1 MTKRMLVDAANQE
14 EMRVV
19 VADEERVREF
29 EVETA
34 GKEQLKGNIYVAEVV
49 RVEPSLQAAFI
60 NYGGNRNGFL
70 AFSEI
75 HPQWFSLPKK
85 ERDALIQEMEEM
97 ASKQRVQHTQQDTKP
112 AEEETKE
119 ASTEDKKDEKP
130 KRGRRR
136 KKDDKEEVIEAKA
149 EEEVKKASAEEEKPK
164 KRGRPRKKVEEAK
177 AESKSDLTDA
187 EVAEDAKALAI
198 ANSMVFDDKS
208 AADVAAEPK
217 NAKKG
222 RGGVRRLR
230 RASHNRK
237 DETEPQAETTK
248 AKPQEKTQ
256 DKKEPKE
263 RFIPIH
269 RRFNIGEVLKEKQK
283 IIIQVTKEERGT
295 KGAALTT
302 YISMPGR
309 FTVLMPNTPYAG
321 GISRKINDHQDRKE
335 MRQIYNEI
343 TVPDAMG
350 WIIRTAGVGQDKN
363 GIETDVKN
371 MVKQWKKISKDAKSK
386 DAILPNLVHED
397 GSLIIRAMRDMFTED
412 VEEVIISNR
421 SIYRS
426 AKDYIKGLIPER
438 AKDVKEYKAK
448 TPIFSHYGI
457 ESSLNHLH
465 STRVELESGGYL
477 IINPTEA
484 LVSIDV
490 NSGRAT
496 QEKNI
501 EETAFKTNQ
510 EAADEV
516 ARQLRLRDLA
526 GLVVIDF
533 IDMEDRRNER
543 AIERAMRKAVHKDR
557 ARIQIGSISE
567 FGLLE
572 MSRQRLRPSFNES
585 TTVRCPHCYG
595 SGTTPSVQTAALM
608 VLRNLEQENIHAK
621 ADRVIITV
629 GTDLAVYI
637 LNHKKEY
644 IRELESHYKFKILIH
659 ADDSNIGP
667 DHHLEMIRVQ
677 ANGSERSQSKVVAM
691 REKPETMDNRSRRKK
706 RKNTRYDKNKNKPK
720 DNKRFDKSANAK
732 NAKDDKNDAQDKAP
746 KRGRR
751 RHPVDNK
758 DTEQKS
764 AKHNNQDKKA
774 EDKAPKEHKSRGRKP
789 APRKENDVPVQKSAP
804 QEKADSKPIK
814 KSAPVKTAL
823 TVQTVSGDGDSK
835 VKDISKKTAP
845 KAEKQSWWNR
855 TFS

>member
-19 VADEERVREF
+19 VVDEERVREF

-34 GKEQLKGNIYVAEVV
+34 DKEQLKGNIYVAEVV
-49 RVEPSLQAAFI
+49 RVEPSLQAAFV

-75 HPQWFSLPKK
+75 HPQWFSIPKA
-85 ERDALIQEMEEM
+85 ERDALIKEMEDV
-97 ASKQRVQHTQQDTKP
+97 ASNQRVQHTQQDTKP
-112 AEEETKE
+112 EESKE
-119 ASTEDKKDEKP
+119 ASKEDAQKEEKP

-136 KKDDKEEVIEAKA
+136 KKDDKEPVAA
-149 EEEVKKASAEEEKPK
+149 EEEAKKVEAKEAPAEEEKPK
-164 KRGRPRKKVEEAK
+164 KRGRPRKKVAEEVADLTAEEA
-177 AESKSDLTDA
+177 
-187 EVAEDAKALAI
+187 AEDAKALAI
-198 ANSMVFDDKS
+198 ANSIVFDDAS
-208 AADVAAEPK
+208 AADVKAEP
-217 NAKKG
+217 KKG

-237 DETEPQAETTK
+237 DESTDEVAAKNENDTAESSK
-248 AKPQEKTQ
+248 AKKAPTEK
-256 DKKEPKE
+256 
-263 RFIPIH
+263 FVPIH
-269 RRFNIGEVLKEKQK
+269 RRFNIGDVLKEKQK

-343 TVPDAMG
+343 SVPGAMG
-350 WIIRTAGVGQDKN
+350 WIIRTAGVGQDKKS
-363 GIETDVKN
+363 IETDVKN
-371 MVKQWKKISKDAKSK
+371 MVKQWKKISKDASSK
-386 DAILPNLVHED
+386 NVVLPNLVHED

-412 VEEVIISNR
+412 VEEVMISNR
-421 SIYRS
+421 RVYRI
-426 AKDYIKGLIPER
+426 AKDYIKGLMPER
-438 AKDVKEYKAK
+438 AKDVKEYKAQ
-448 TPIFSHYGI
+448 TPIFSHYGV

-501 EETAFKTNQ
+501 EETAHKTNL

-533 IDMEDRRNER
+533 IDMEDRRNEKS
-543 AIERAMRKAVHKDR
+543 IERAMRKAVHKDR
-557 ARIQIGSISE
+557 ARIQIGNISE

-585 TTVRCPHCYG
+585 TTIRCPHCYG

-629 GTDLAVYI
+629 STELAVYI

-644 IRELESHYKFKILIH
+644 LRELESHYKFKILIH

-706 RKNTRYDKNKNKPK
+706 RKNNTRGDKKGNQNNNKS
-720 DNKRFDKSANAK
+720 FDKSDKTGNTKHSK
-732 NAKDDKNDAQDKAP
+732 NEKGKNP
-746 KRGRR
+746 NRRGR
-751 RHPVDNK
+751 NK
-758 DTEQKS
+758 RNVENDTEQKS
-764 AKHNNQDKKA
+764 VHPKQS
-774 EDKAPKEHKSRGRKP
+774 APVESSNSKEELKENKGRRGRKP
-789 APRKENDVPVQKSAP
+789 AKKENKKPVEKI
-804 QEKADSKPIK
+804 EKAEA
-814 KSAPVKTAL
+814 KSVPVKTAL
-823 TVQTVSGDGDSK
+823 TVQTVTGDGDSK
-835 VKDISKKTAP
+835 VKDISKKPAA
-845 KAEKQSWWNR
+845 KVEKQSWWNR